1 MILKSYFDG
10 GNQADSS
17 QYDRVTLATACGTSD
32 QWDTFESAWNEV
44 LRKHNAPFLHTTD
57 AVSLQQAFHKDKGWS
72 RESVDALISDCVDVI
87 SAHLC
92 VRGPLGGIFRLGL
105 NVFTFMIPLE
115 DYKRARESLK
125 TLPNSVNEICVSET
139 LGISFRWGR
148 RIGVQYHHLYFDQG
162 EPFYGHAVDRWQ
174 TKKSRKDIIPMG
186 KVVRLNELD
195 SRVTPA
201 LQLADLFAWCIN
213 HNDVV
218 TREWH
223 ERLHGL
229 TWDSMYLDYDLLMK
243 PTPGAL
249 ERTAAWNLPRRKRNP

>member
-32 QWDTFESAWNEV
+32 QWNMFESAWNEV
-44 LRKHNAPFLHTTD
+44 LQKHNASFLHTTE
-57 AVSLQQAFHKDKGWS
+57 AVSLQRAFNKDKGWS
-72 RESVDALISDCVDVI
+72 RESVDGLISDCVDVI

-92 VRGPLGGIFRLGL
+92 VRGPLGGVFRSGL
-105 NVFTFMIPLE
+105 NALTFMIPLD
-115 DYKRARESLK
+115 DYKRARESLE

-139 LGISFRWGR
+139 LAFCFRWGR
-148 RIGVQYHHLYFDQG
+148 RIGAQGHHLYFDQG

-174 TKKSRKDIIPMG
+174 TKKSRKAIVPME
-186 KVVRLNELD
+186 KVFRLSELD

-223 ERLHGL
+223 ERLHAL
-229 TWDSMYLDYDLLMK
+229 TWYSLYLDYDLLMK
-243 PTPGAL
+243 PAPGAL